1 MLTPEQSRAIR
12 TKIGLSQRRVA
23 TEASVPRSYLN
34 QFERGRWIPTDDFLS
49 KLIDFYSEHG
59 AFDSTEPEQ
68 HAVEQT
74 AKTGRAPVDVTSNNS
89 AVNSQKSAAEALTS
103 EVGSKSGW
111 RTAGKAALAIALVGG
126 ILAATGNLPVAL
138 GILKGL
144 SGARQPRTPFG
155 L

>member
-34 QFERGRWIPTDDFLS
+34 QFEMGRWIPTDDFLM

-59 AFDSTEPEQ
+59 AFDSTDPEQ
-68 HAVEQT
+68 HAVEPT
-74 AKTGRAPVDVTSNNS
+74 AKTGHASVGVSDTGS
-89 AVNSQKSAAEALTS
+89 AVISQESAAEALTS
-103 EVGSKSGW
+103 EVDSKSGW
-111 RTAGKAALAIALVGG
+111 RTVGRAALAIALIGG